1 MLLST
6 GLEPNLYV
14 IKIMFKGKLT
24 FMKTK
29 DNNNSLNKMSCLI
42 SYRNSPDFKKKREL
56 LDKKGK
62 SCIYR
67 KQCHWF
73 FFYLQNINK
82 FSLNIKLSD
91 SPSTFLS
98 VTFLFRRIY
107 VAKKKKCWYY
117 SGMG

>member
-42 SYRNSPDFKKKREL
+42 SYRNSPDFKKRGIAE
-56 LDKKGK
+56 
-62 SCIYR
+62 
-67 KQCHWF
+67 
-73 FFYLQNINK
+73 
-82 FSLNIKLSD
+82 
-91 SPSTFLS
+91 
-98 VTFLFRRIY
+98 
-107 VAKKKKCWYY
+107 
-117 SGMG
+117 

>member
-6 GLEPNLYV
+6 GLELNLYV

-56 LDKKGK
+56 LDKKKGNPAYNENNVTG
-62 SCIYR
+62 SFSIY
-67 KQCHWF
+67 K
-73 FFYLQNINK
+73 
-82 FSLNIKLSD
+82 
-91 SPSTFLS
+91 T
-98 VTFLFRRIY
+98 
-107 VAKKKKCWYY
+107 
-117 SGMG
+117 

>member
-42 SYRNSPDFKKKREL
+42 SYRNSPDFKKNGNCWI
-56 LDKKGK
+56 KKGNPAYNENK
-62 SCIYR
+62 VTGSFYIY
-67 KQCHWF
+67 K
-73 FFYLQNINK
+73 
-82 FSLNIKLSD
+82 
-91 SPSTFLS
+91 T
-98 VTFLFRRIY
+98 
-107 VAKKKKCWYY
+107 
-117 SGMG
+117 

>member
-42 SYRNSPDFKKKREL
+42 SYRNSPDFKKNGNCWI
-56 LDKKGK
+56 KKGNPAYTENNVTG
-62 SCIYR
+62 SFSIY
-67 KQCHWF
+67 K
-73 FFYLQNINK
+73 
-82 FSLNIKLSD
+82 
-91 SPSTFLS
+91 T
-98 VTFLFRRIY
+98 
-107 VAKKKKCWYY
+107 
-117 SGMG
+117 

>member
-42 SYRNSPDFKKKREL
+42 SYRNSPDFKKNGNCWIK
-56 LDKKGK
+56 KKGNPAYNENNVTG
-62 SCIYR
+62 SFSIY
-67 KQCHWF
+67 K
-73 FFYLQNINK
+73 
-82 FSLNIKLSD
+82 
-91 SPSTFLS
+91 T
-98 VTFLFRRIY
+98 
-107 VAKKKKCWYY
+107 
-117 SGMG
+117 